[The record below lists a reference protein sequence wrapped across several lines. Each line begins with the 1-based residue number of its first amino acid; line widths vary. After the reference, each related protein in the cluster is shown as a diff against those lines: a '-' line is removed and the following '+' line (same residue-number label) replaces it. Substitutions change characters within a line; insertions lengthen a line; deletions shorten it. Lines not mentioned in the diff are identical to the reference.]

1 MTKNILSYSGKGGS
15 GKTTNA
21 SNIASYLINCKLI
34 EMDTI
39 NQSDAKIN
47 SKNYYESE
55 QFDFL
60 SELDDK
66 FFRFEKMLRIS
77 DKNLI
82 IDVGANKLSIFH
94 KAMILNDLYSKID
107 LFVINGMDG
116 SDDFNV
122 AMDFLESIKEHVD
135 LRGKVIFAF
144 NRFNEHEY
152 TDVKSQFEQFFTN
165 AEIIHKKYGVDLKNE
180 DNYFAIKDSLAIK
193 YSRRNKMTLKE
204 LCDKDLDDLTI
215 QIDNLS
221 LDEDEQLMLLIKQ
234 KNIIKNALNL
244 QKNYILPAIQKIIK
258 KLQN

>member
-1 MTKNILSYSGKGGS
+1 MPNILVMNQKGGC
-15 GKTTNA
+15 GKTGTS
-21 SNIASYLINCKLI
+21 SNVASYLVNCRLI

-66 FFRFEKMLRIS
+66 FFLFEKMLRTS
-77 DKNLI
+77 DKNLV

-107 LFVINGMDG
+107 LFIVPAMDG

-122 AMDFLESIKEHVD
+122 AIDFLESLKEHVD
-135 LRGKVIFAF
+135 LKGKVIFAF

-165 AEIIHKKYGVDLKNE
+165 AEIINKKYGVDLKNE

-193 YSRRNKMTLKE
+193 YARRNKMTLKE
-204 LCDKDLDDLTI
+204 LCDKDLDDLTT
-215 QIDNLS
+215 QIENLS
-221 LDEDEQLMLLIKQ
+221 LDDDEQLMLLITQ
-234 KNIIKNALNL
+234 LSHI
-244 QKNYILPAIQKIIK
+244 
-258 KLQN
+258 

>member
-1 MTKNILSYSGKGGS
+1 MAKNVLVMNQKGGA
-15 GKTTNA
+15 GKTVSA
-21 SNIASYLINCKLI
+21 SILASYLIGCKLI

-66 FFRFEKMLRIS
+66 FFRFEKMLRTS

-152 TDVKSQFEQFFTN
+152 NDVKSQFEQFFTN
-165 AEIIHKKYGVDLKNE
+165 AEIIDKKYGVDLTNE

-193 YSRRNKMTLKE
+193 YARRNKMTLKE

-215 QIDNLS
+215 QIENLS
-221 LDEDEQLMLLIKQ
+221 LDDDEQLMLLIKQ

-258 KLQN
+258 KLEN

>member
-1 MTKNILSYSGKGGS
+1 MANILVMNPKGGC
-15 GKTTNA
+15 GKTGTS
-21 SNIASYLINCKLI
+21 SNVASYLVNCRLI

-66 FFRFEKMLRIS
+66 FFVFEKILRTS

-107 LFVINGMDG
+107 LFIIPAMDG

-122 AMDFLESIKEHVD
+122 AMDFLESLKENVN

-193 YSRRNKMTLKE
+193 YARRNKMTLKE
-204 LCDKDLDDLTI
+204 LCDKDLDVLST

-221 LDEDEQLMLLIKQ
+221 LDDDEQLMSLIKQ

-258 KLQN
+258 KLEN

>member
-1 MTKNILSYSGKGGS
+1 MAKNVLVMNQKGGA
-15 GKTTNA
+15 GKTVSA
-21 SNIASYLINCKLI
+21 SNLASYLVNCKLI

-66 FFRFEKMLRIS
+66 FFIFEKMLRTS
-77 DKNLI
+77 DKNLV

-107 LFVINGMDG
+107 LFIVPAMDG

-122 AMDFLESIKEHVD
+122 AMDFFESIKEHVD
-135 LRGKVIFAF
+135 LRDKVIFAF

-165 AEIIHKKYGVDLKNE
+165 SEIIHKKYGVDLKNE
-180 DNYFAIKDSLAIK
+180 DNYFPIKDSLAIK
-193 YSRRNKMTLKE
+193 YARRNKMTLKE
-204 LCDKDLDDLTI
+204 LCDKDLDALST

-221 LDEDEQLMLLIKQ
+221 LDDDEQLMLLIKQ

-258 KLQN
+258 KLEN

>member
-1 MTKNILSYSGKGGS
+1 MAKNILCINFKGGT
-15 GKTTNA
+15 GKTAMSSTA
-21 SNIASYLINCKLI
+21 SSYISNCKLI

-39 NQSDAKIN
+39 NQSDSKIN

-66 FFRFEKMLRIS
+66 FFIFEKMLRTS
-77 DKNLI
+77 DKNLV

-94 KAMILNDLYSKID
+94 KAMILNDLYSKIN
-107 LFVINGMDG
+107 LFIVPAMDG

-122 AMDFLESIKEHVD
+122 AMDFLESLKEHVD
-135 LRGKVIFAF
+135 LKDKVIFAF

-152 TDVKSQFEQFFTN
+152 SDVKSQFEQFFTN
-165 AEIIHKKYGVDLKNE
+165 SEIILKKYGVDLTNE
-180 DNYFAIKDSLAIK
+180 NNYFAIKDSLAIK
-193 YSRRNKMTLKE
+193 YARRNNITLKE
-204 LCDKDLDDLTI
+204 LCDKDLIQLSN

-221 LDEDEQLMLLIKQ
+221 VDDENLMQLIKQ

-244 QKNYILPAIQKIIK
+244 QKNYILPAINKIIK
-258 KLQN
+258 KLG